1 MKAWH
6 IRTLS
11 VLLLLAA
18 AAALSAAL
26 LPAARAD
33 EAGKPAVWAPLFN
46 GKDTEGWKAQG
57 SAVFK
62 VEDGCLLGTQTDG
75 KGGDLFTTA
84 EYDNFELRFTYK
96 VGWPANSGVWFRT
109 DYQYDILKYKN
120 PVAFSGSLYCSAKM
134 FLTRNENEKLEDR
147 DGWNEGQVYANGDHV
162 ILWLNGVKTGDCH
175 DATFKKGKVG
185 LQVHPGDEFK
195 GMKIIVKN
203 IEIRPLAADEPA
215 TVPTPP
221 ASQPAK

>member
-1 MKAWH
+1 MKASH
-6 IRTLS
+6 VRTLS
-11 VLLLLAA
+11 VLTSLAA
-18 AAALSAAL
+18 LAGLSSAL
-26 LPAARAD
+26 LPHAPAAEAD
-33 EAGKPAVWAPLFN
+33 KPAAWVPLFN

-57 SAVFK
+57 GAVFK
-62 VEDGCLLGTQTDG
+62 VEDGCLVGTQTDG

-120 PVAFSGSLYCSAKM
+120 PVAFSGSLYCSGKM

-147 DGWNEGQVYANGDHV
+147 DGWNEGQVHANGDHL
-162 ILWLNGVKTGDCH
+162 ILWLNGVKTGDIK

-195 GMKIIVKN
+195 GMKIIVKKM
-203 IEIRPLAADEPA
+203 EIRPLAADEPPTA
-215 TVPTPP
+215 PTPP
-221 ASQPAK
+221 TTQPAK